1 MGEFLLGILMSGL
14 PPDRWPGSD
23 LVDIA
28 KLKKIENIPKFMFV
42 VKFMIDPINCTPCIN
57 IIYVI
62 QYSYF

>member
-28 KLKKIENIPKFMFV
+28 KLKKIENIPKFMLV
-42 VKFMIDPINCTPCIN
+42 VESMINCTPCIN

>member
-42 VKFMIDPINCTPCIN
+42 VELKCTPCIN